1 MKKLALLFALGLF
14 AFAPAIPAM
23 AGGPGTMKLAS
34 PYDVATTLDRFENIL
49 KSKGIT
55 IFARIDHAAGAKKI
69 GESMAPTQVM
79 LFGNP
84 KLGTPLMKIN
94 REAAFDL
101 PLRALAWQDDN
112 GKVWLEVT
120 DPAVLNQRYGLA
132 KAGGVLAKITG
143 ALKKLTAGAVA
154 K

>member
-1 MKKLALLFALGLF
+1 MNKFARICVAG
-14 AFAPAIPAM
+14 AFLVAPALPAL
-23 AGGPGTMKLAS
+23 AGGPGTIRIAS
-34 PYDVATTLDRFENIL
+34 PYDVATTLDRFEKII

-55 IFARIDHAAGAKKI
+55 VFARIDHAAGAVKI
-69 GESMAPTQVM
+69 GTTMAPTQLL

-94 REAAFDL
+94 RRAGFDL
-101 PLRALAWQDDN
+101 PLKALAWRDDD

-120 DPAVLNQRYGLA
+120 DPAVLNKRYGLE
-132 KAGGVLAKITG
+132 KASGVLAKITG
-143 ALKKLTAGAVA
+143 ALKKLTAKAVE